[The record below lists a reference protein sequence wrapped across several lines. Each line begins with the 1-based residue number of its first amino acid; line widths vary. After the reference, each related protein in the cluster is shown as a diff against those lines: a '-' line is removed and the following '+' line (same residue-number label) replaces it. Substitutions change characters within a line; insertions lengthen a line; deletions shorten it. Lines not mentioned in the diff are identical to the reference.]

1 MKSIKNGNLLTWPGF
16 KNQTLLKNLRPSI
29 ATNLGHLY
37 QERKNLQSKKQ
48 VKPELDIGEDKYL
61 YPEIETVK
69 KHELCATII
78 PLNTKRK
85 GFSDI
90 TGALP
95 HKSIRGKLY
104 GVVMY
109 DYNSNVIISEL
120 IKNRQAATIC
130 DDFP

>member
-61 YPEIETVK
+61 YP
-69 KHELCATII
+69 
-78 PLNTKRK
+78 
-85 GFSDI
+85 
-90 TGALP
+90 
-95 HKSIRGKLY
+95 
-104 GVVMY
+104 
-109 DYNSNVIISEL
+109 
-120 IKNRQAATIC
+120 
-130 DDFP
+130 